1 MKKLLIIL
9 ALALSANA
17 WAEFKTLDC
26 KSMREGASKTYFQR
40 ITFDPELPDAEK
52 QDCDGE
58 CGKDGETIP
67 VKVKVFPS
75 YYRFVWS
82 GDDNFSIKTLDLSR
96 KDLTYTKKIAIPK
109 YPHLNSEGFGKC
121 ELVEIDT
128 SENIL

>member
-1 MKKLLIIL
+1 MKKLLLIL

-17 WAEFKTLDC
+17 WAEFKTIDC
-26 KSMREGASKTYFQR
+26 SSETKVVITRL
-40 ITFDPELPDAEK
+40 TFDPELADAEK
-52 QDCDGE
+52 QDFSDGE
-58 CGKDGETIP
+58 CWQDCETLP

-82 GDDNFSIKTLDLSR
+82 EPDNFYTETLDLSR
-96 KDLTYTKKIAIPK
+96 KDLSFTRKIAFPK
-109 YPHLNSEGFGKC
+109 YPHLNNEEKGKC